1 MPGPLQMKNNQEMVP
16 DLRNF
21 VLLEKYKDKP
31 YNVVK

>member
-1 MPGPLQMKNNQEMVP
+1 MKNNQEMVP